1 MAFGNFLSKF
11 GGGPESAEPE
21 ETMPAAP
28 TRDDLYVSLDQ
39 VAAMVAG
46 EAVPSCVT
54 ARVERVL
61 GVVHDTIPRLDQIR
75 GSSSAYSVVA
85 TATDYLPEALNGYLR
100 LPRRFADSRPVDAG
114 RTSLMVL
121 IDQLDLLA
129 ATMDQV
135 FDAVC
140 RDDAT
145 ALVAHG
151 RFLAEKFG
159 HGSSGGA
166 LDTRGELPVPQMPGM
181 AVDSGPASPH
191 HDQETPPIEHV
202 APAEQRPATEDA
214 PQRQAPA
221 PPRQMAPRRWPPEQP
236 AARSFPPSRGSD
248 TDEPPRLAPPSWS

>member
-11 GGGPESAEPE
+11 GGGPEAAEPE

-28 TRDDLYVSLDQ
+28 TRDDLYASLDR
-39 VAAMVAG
+39 VAAMVSG
-46 EAVPSCVT
+46 DAVPSCVT

-75 GSSSAYSVVA
+75 GSSDAYSVVA

-121 IDQLDLLA
+121 VDQLDLLA
-129 ATMDQV
+129 VTMDQV

-159 HGSSGGA
+159 HGSSGGS
-166 LDTRGELPVPQMPGM
+166 LDTRGELAVPQMPEM
-181 AVDSGPASPH
+181 AVDSSAPSPQNEREPYVGEHAVEAGPRPVA
-191 HDQETPPIEHV
+191 EEAPP
-202 APAEQRPATEDA
+202 
-214 PQRQAPA
+214 RQAPA

-236 AARSFPPSRGSD
+236 APRAYPSSRGSD